1 MHKSRQS
8 PSAAQLRSQAEERLA
23 RDKSVASRQLSSLET
38 VQLVHELRVH
48 QIELELQIAAL
59 RESREETEAALA
71 LYADLYD
78 SAPIA
83 YFTLSSDGEIRR
95 ANLAAARLFGTEP
108 ARLKGQRFGLFVSLS
123 TRADFNSFRERV
135 RAQKSKQSCEVVL
148 EKPGQPP
155 MVVAL
160 EGVLTPDETEC
171 RVVVMDLTERRQS
184 EAAQARLAA
193 IVETA
198 NDAIMSMSLSG
209 IIESWNPG
217 AERLF
222 GYRAAEIIGRP
233 VSLLT
238 PADRQE
244 KLALV
249 IADLA
254 LGARVDHYETIRLR
268 KDGSRVEVELT
279 VSLIRDASG
288 QITGASSIV
297 HDVTQRR
304 KMQEQLRLLEAS
316 VAHLRDMVVIIEGEK
331 HDEAS
336 LRIVFVN
343 AAFERKTGYTRAEV
357 LGRAPSFLWGPKT
370 SEEVLNKIRA
380 AGRAQE
386 PVRAELVNYTKSGG
400 EFWGEIDIVPI
411 LAPDSKHTHWV
422 SIHRDVTE
430 RRALES
436 QLRQAQKMEVI
447 GQLAGGVAHDF
458 NNLLMAMM
466 LNLDLLRDTLPVLDP
481 DSPLHN
487 LDLLTKRAK
496 TLTNQLLI
504 FARQQHVQLHAL
516 ELNAALN
523 NVLEMM
529 QRLLGEQ
536 IELQVERG
544 PGALWVEADL
554 GLLDLVVINL
564 CLNAR
569 DAMPSGG
576 KLTVATALVEID
588 AERAL
593 EHVESRPGQFVCLQ
607 VTDTGC
613 GMSPEILQH
622 LFEPFFTTK
631 EPGKGTG
638 LGLASVYGIV
648 HQHKGWVSVA
658 STPRTGTTFRVYLP
672 FLMGVKDAM
681 PARPLTPPRPGGN
694 ETILLVED
702 EEMVRRLA
710 TKILK
715 RLGYQVLAAA
725 TASEA
730 LRLWAKH
737 ADEISLLLTDMVM
750 PEGTTGLQLAEK
762 LRRAKASLKI
772 VLMSGYSSEIV
783 NNDVP
788 HDGIDAFV
796 TKPFDLETLSTTIR
810 QLLDEDGARERA

>member
-1 MHKSRQS
+1 
-8 PSAAQLRSQAEERLA
+8 
-23 RDKSVASRQLSSLET
+23 
-38 VQLVHELRVH
+38 
-48 QIELELQIAAL
+48 
-59 RESREETEAALA
+59 
-71 LYADLYD
+71 
-78 SAPIA
+78 
-83 YFTLSSDGEIRR
+83 
-95 ANLAAARLFGTEP
+95 
-108 ARLKGQRFGLFVSLS
+108 
-123 TRADFNSFRERV
+123 
-135 RAQKSKQSCEVVL
+135 
-148 EKPGQPP
+148 
-155 MVVAL
+155 
-160 EGVLTPDETEC
+160 
-171 RVVVMDLTERRQS
+171 
-184 EAAQARLAA
+184 
-193 IVETA
+193 
-198 NDAIMSMSLSG
+198 
-209 IIESWNPG
+209 
-217 AERLF
+217 
-222 GYRAAEIIGRP
+222 
-233 VSLLT
+233 
-238 PADRQE
+238 
-244 KLALV
+244 
-249 IADLA
+249 
-254 LGARVDHYETIRLR
+254 
-268 KDGSRVEVELT
+268 
-279 VSLIRDASG
+279 
-288 QITGASSIV
+288 
-297 HDVTQRR
+297 
-304 KMQEQLRLLEAS
+304 MQEQLRLLEAS
-316 VAHLRDMVVIIEGEK
+316 VANLRDVVLITEGDK
-331 HDEAS
+331 HDPAS

-343 AAFERKTGYTRAEV
+343 AAFEQKTGYSRAEV
-357 LGRAPSFLWGPKT
+357 IGRAPSFLWGPKT
-370 SEEVLNKIRA
+370 SKEVLNKIVA
-380 AGRAQE
+380 AVRAQE
-386 PVRAELVNYTKSGG
+386 PVRAELVSYSRSGG
-400 EFWGEIDIVPI
+400 EFWGELDIVPV
-411 LAPDSKHTHWV
+411 LTPDSQRTHWV
-422 SIHRDVTE
+422 SIHRDITE

-436 QLRQAQKMEVI
+436 QLRQAQKMEAI

-466 LNLDLLRDTLPVLDP
+466 LNLDLLRDTLPALDP
-481 DSPLHN
+481 DTPLHN

-523 NVLEMM
+523 NVLGMM

-536 IELQVERG
+536 IELHVELG
-544 PGALWVEADL
+544 PGGLWVEADL

-576 KLTVATALVEID
+576 KLTVSTTLVTID
-588 AERAL
+588 AEGAL
-593 EHVESRPGQFVCLQ
+593 EHTESRPGQFVCLQ

-648 HQHKGWVSVA
+648 HQHQGWVSVA

-681 PARPLTPPRPGGN
+681 PARPLKPPKPGGN

-737 ADEISLLLTDMVM
+737 ADEIRLLLTDMVM

-796 TKPFDLETLSTTIR
+796 NKPFDLETLSTTIR